1 MTPGETP
8 PSETPP
14 GGITTSDLLGALLIR
29 TWRHQGRQALLVP
42 AAAGTGLVALLLVLP
57 HVFPGAVHGELVAAD
72 NGLVAVAGLHS
83 ATSRA
88 LSTALLVAPTLLG
101 VAAAL
106 ITGAVSRAVVSG
118 DLGSGSMEA
127 LLASPVRLR
136 SVYLAYTA
144 CALIT
149 GALSWLVLVV
159 AFTGLAWVALTC
171 GGSSVRLSSGYLLLG
186 LLVPAAS
193 VLWAA
198 SATVFTGFRWPTG
211 LRPTAGLGGGL
222 ARAVALLPALGATTV
237 SSMLPDAY
245 TTITGWYVGGTLA
258 LTAVLLVLMPLVFR
272 VERVLE

>member
-1 MTPGETP
+1 MTT
-8 PSETPP
+8 
-14 GGITTSDLLGALLIR
+14 GGLLGALLVR

-57 HVFPGAVHGELVAAD
+57 HIFPDAVHGELVAAD

-83 ATSRA
+83 ATARA
-88 LSTALLVAPTLLG
+88 LSTALLAAPTLLG

-118 DLGSGSMEA
+118 DLAGGSMEA
-127 LLASPVRLR
+127 LLATPVRLR

-149 GALSWLVLVV
+149 GVLSWLVLVLS
-159 AFTGLAWVALTC
+159 FTGLAWAALTL
-171 GGSSVRLSSGYLLLG
+171 GGSSVHLSAGYLLLG

-198 SATVFTGFRWPTG
+198 SATVFVGFRWPAG
-211 LRPTAGLGGGL
+211 LRPTAGIGGGL
-222 ARAVALLPALGATTV
+222 ARAIALFPALGATTAA
-237 SSMLPDAY
+237 SLAPDAY
-245 TTITGWYVGGTLA
+245 TTMTGWYVSGTVV

-272 VERVLE
+272 AERVLE